1 MTRGGQVAVGAV
13 TMVVGAI
20 PLPVLV
26 PAITEDYGY
35 ARLTL
40 VILVVLYVGAVLV
53 IRFADAV
60 WRWTFRD
67 DGAWRSTP
75 TDRHREPPLY

>member
-1 MTRGGQVAVGAV
+1 VTLVAGTIA
-13 TMVVGAI
+13 
-20 PLPVLV
+20 LPVVV
-26 PAITEDYGY
+26 PAFTEDYGY

-40 VILVVLYVGAVLV
+40 AILVVLYVGALVV
-53 IRFADAV
+53 IRFTDAA